1 MTNPEAG
8 RNDDGRKPNHADYR
22 RAAVLTLHHRRGD
35 KAGVVAIAQETNAL
49 NRGPQLL
56 MSVLLLHQ
64 TLIGL
69 LRTANGITLM
79 APWVAGMAGV
89 IATDPAG
96 KDVVRAAQILN
107 FHGQRAHDGIAV
119 VMNEAVADG
128 RATEVL
134 LALMDLYEVALP
146 ELSGAVGIEWLQSQM
161 QAFVDMEHGLD
172 DFGE

>member
-1 MTNPEAG
+1 MTADQN
-8 RNDDGRKPNHADYR
+8 PNHADRR
-22 RAAVLTLHHRRGD
+22 RAAVLILHHRRGD
-35 KAGVVAIAQETNAL
+35 KAGVVAVAEETNEL

-69 LRTANGITLM
+69 LRTFNGITLM
-79 APWVAGMAGV
+79 APWVAGMASV

-119 VMNEAVADG
+119 VMNEATAEG
-128 RATEVL
+128 RPTEVL

-146 ELSGAVGIEWLQSQM
+146 ELSSTVGIEWLESQI
-161 QAFVDMEHGLD
+161 QGFLEMEHGLD
-172 DFGE
+172 DSPE